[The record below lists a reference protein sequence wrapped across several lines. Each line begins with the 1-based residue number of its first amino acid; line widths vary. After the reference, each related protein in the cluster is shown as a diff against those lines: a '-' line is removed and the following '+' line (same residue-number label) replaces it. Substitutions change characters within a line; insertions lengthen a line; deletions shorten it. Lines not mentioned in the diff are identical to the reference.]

1 MNQGKL
7 AFDVALLH
15 NKYGPIVRI
24 APNELAFQTV
34 DAWKNIYG
42 HRVGATAGAE
52 EMDKFHT
59 FYRTKGEVLSISSG
73 SREYHGLLRRQ
84 LAHGFSDRAM
94 REQEPLIGKYVD
106 LLIQRLDENCVDLD
120 NIDPKTKQPARKVL
134 NMVSWYNWTTFDI
147 IGDLVFG
154 EPFGSLQRGKYDPW
168 VAAINGS
175 IKFLGVINGVKHM
188 GLESFFMWIVKAVN
202 KNRAE
207 HDDRMMKK
215 LERRV
220 AMDPERP
227 DLVAGLINKRE
238 EWVSPPNS

>member
-1 MNQGKL
+1 
-7 AFDVALLH
+7 
-15 NKYGPIVRI
+15 
-24 APNELAFQTV
+24 
-34 DAWKNIYG
+34 
-42 HRVGATAGAE
+42 
-52 EMDKFHT
+52 
-59 FYRTKGEVLSISSG
+59 
-73 SREYHGLLRRQ
+73 
-84 LAHGFSDRAM
+84 
-94 REQEPLIGKYVD
+94 
-106 LLIQRLDENCVDLD
+106 
-120 NIDPKTKQPARKVL
+120 
-134 NMVSWYNWTTFDI
+134 MVSWYNWTTFDI

-188 GLESFFMWIVKAVN
+188 GVESLFMWIVKAVN

-220 AMDPERP
+220 ALDPERP

-238 EWVSPPNS
+238 EWVSFCLVSGNLS